1 MAANNLL
8 QKLATIYAG
17 DDIQYPQLRAVT
29 LAQWMLE
36 SGRATSKLAKLH
48 YNFGGLK
55 WRKEMAAYATKVK
68 YEANDGVDFYC
79 KFATIENFIAGYW
92 AFLDRSPYSGWEE
105 HTDTAEDFIGFIGPI
120 YTPSKKYA
128 DKVLALVPE
137 ATELLNQVQGPNALV
152 AANAAAGAEADAVT
166 DLGAI
171 VIDPGHGGTV
181 KVGGSSPNNAISVS
195 GVKEKKLALDFCLIL
210 RDELLRQAANANE
223 TVKVVLTRTTDV
235 NVGIEDRAR
244 VAANNRAKLFLCLHF
259 NGLDNASIRGTE
271 TFFRAAGNNL
281 NFQQDVAFATDVHN
295 ALFGALKALDP
306 GAKDRG
312 LKPDTDSGPGGLGVL
327 NDNSLGNGQ
336 IGSAAKMCRSAYFEA
351 EFISNVAADKL
362 LVSGP
367 NAIPNRTKAMAAVA
381 KAMLKHIRTMQ

>member
-17 DDIQYPQLRAVT
+17 DDVRYPQLRAVT

-48 YNFGGLK
+48 YNFGGIK
-55 WRKEMAAYATKVK
+55 WRKEMAAYATRIK

-92 AFLDRSPYSGWEE
+92 AFLNRSPYSGWEE
-105 HTDTAEDFIGFIGPI
+105 HTDTAEDFIRFIGPI
-120 YTPSKKYA
+120 YTPSAKYA

-137 ATELLNQVQGPNALV
+137 ATELLNQLQQPNALV
-152 AANAAAGAEADAVT
+152 AMNVAAAPPAGIT

-171 VIDPGHGGTV
+171 VIDPGHGGTAT
-181 KVGGSSPNNAISVS
+181 VGGSSPNNAISVS

-210 RDELLRQAANANE
+210 RDELLKQAANANE

-235 NVGIEDRAR
+235 NVGIADRAA
-244 VAANNRAKLFLCLHF
+244 VAADNHAKLFLCLHF
-259 NGLDNASIRGTE
+259 NGLDDASIRGTE
-271 TFFRAAGNNL
+271 TYFRAAGHNL

-306 GAKDRG
+306 GSKDRG
-312 LKPDTDSGPGGLGVL
+312 LKPDTESGPGGLGVL

-336 IGSAAKMCRSAYFEA
+336 IGSADKMCRSAYFEA

-367 NAIPNRTKAMAAVA
+367 DAIANRTKAMAAVA
-381 KAMLKHIRTMQ
+381 KAMLKHIRTMP

>member
-17 DDIQYPQLRAVT
+17 DDIRYPQLRAVT

-48 YNFGGLK
+48 YNFGGIK

-92 AFLDRSPYSGWEE
+92 AFLNRSPYSGWEE
-105 HTDTAEDFIGFIGPI
+105 HTDSAEDFIRFIGPI

-137 ATELLNQVQGPNALV
+137 ATDLLNQVQGPNALV
-152 AANAAAGAEADAVT
+152 AANVAAGAAAAVAT
-166 DLGAI
+166 NLGAI

-181 KVGGSSPNNAISVS
+181 KVGGSSANNAISVS
-195 GVKEKKLALDFCLIL
+195 GVKEKKLTLDFCLIL
-210 RDELLRQAANANE
+210 RDELIKQAANANE

-235 NVGIEDRAR
+235 NVGIADRAA
-244 VAANNRAKLFLCLHF
+244 VAADNHAKLFLCLHF
-259 NGLDNASIRGTE
+259 NGLDNASVRGTE
-271 TFFRAAGNNL
+271 TFFRAAANNL

-312 LKPDTDSGPGGLGVL
+312 LKPDTESGPGGLGVL

-336 IGSAAKMCRSAYFEA
+336 IGSADKMCRSAYFEA

-367 NAIPNRTKAMAAVA
+367 DAIANRTKAMAAVA
-381 KAMLKHIRTMQ
+381 KAMLTHIRGMP

>member
-1 MAANNLL
+1 MATNNLL

-17 DDIQYPQLRAVT
+17 DDVRYPQLRAVT

-48 YNFGGLK
+48 YNFGGIK

-79 KFATIENFIAGYW
+79 KFATIENFITGYW
-92 AFLDRSPYSGWEE
+92 AFLNRSPYSGWEE
-105 HTDTAEDFIGFIGPI
+105 HADTAEDFIRFIGPI
-120 YTPSKKYA
+120 YTPTKNYA

-137 ATELLNQVQGPNALV
+137 ATELLNQLQVPNALV
-152 AANAAAGAEADAVT
+152 ATSALAAASTATT

-171 VIDPGHGGTV
+171 VLDPGHGGTV
-181 KVGGSSPNNAISVS
+181 TVGGSSPNNAISVS

-210 RDELLRQAANANE
+210 RDELLKQAANANE

-235 NVGIEDRAR
+235 NVGIADRAA
-244 VAANNRAKLFLCLHF
+244 VAADNRAKLFLCLHF
-259 NGLDNASIRGTE
+259 NGMDDASIRGTE
-271 TFFRAAGNNL
+271 TYFRAAGNNL

-295 ALFGALKALDP
+295 ALFGALKALDS
-306 GAKDRG
+306 GAKNRG
-312 LKPDTDSGPGGLGVL
+312 LKPDTESGPGGLGVL
-327 NDNSLGNGQ
+327 NDDSLGNGQ
-336 IGSAAKMCRSAYFEA
+336 VGSAAKMCRSAYFEA

-367 NAIPNRTKAMAAVA
+367 DAIANRTKAMAAVA
-381 KAMLKHIRTMQ
+381 KAMLKHIRTMP